1 MKHKVVKLASKMAR
15 RYEFLNNAG
24 LDLMLRNMI
33 LPKLVF
39 TDTYWKEMELGFIE
53 L

>member
-1 MKHKVVKLASKMAR
+1 MKRNVVKLASKMAGKT
-15 RYEFLNNAG
+15 EFLINSG

-33 LPKLVF
+33 LPEVIF
-39 TDTYWKEMELGFIE
+39 TDTYWKEMELEFYE